1 MKKINYFHKILI
13 FFFIFLPIYPH
24 SNSIDFRGVVDP
36 SLILIFLFPI
46 IGTNFSRV
54 LVALLVGIFYLVL
67 SDEAGYI
74 DFFSKIL
81 VFILSAY
88 FINKYYW
95 EAVLKDII
103 LTLSIL
109 LVYFVITLFLYKVIF
124 HVALLDYLVLIGLPF
139 IYNAIISIILLFMI
153 KYTSWPSYPEPP
165 SQS

>member
-24 SNSIDFRGVVDP
+24 SNSIDFRGAIDP
-36 SLILIFLFPI
+36 SLILIVLFLI
-46 IGTNFSRV
+46 IGINFSRV
-54 LVALLVGIFYLVL
+54 LVALLTGIFYLTL
-67 SDEAGYI
+67 SDEIGYI

-103 LTLSIL
+103 LVLSIL
-109 LVYFVITLFLYKVIF
+109 FVYFVINLFLYKVIL
-124 HVALLDYLVLIGLPF
+124 HVGLFDYLGLTSLPF

-153 KYTSWPSYPEPP
+153 KYTSWPSYPEQP

>member
-24 SNSIDFRGVVDP
+24 SNSIDFRGAIDP
-36 SLILIFLFPI
+36 SLILIVLFLI
-46 IGTNFSRV
+46 IGINFSRV
-54 LVALLVGIFYLVL
+54 LVALLTGIFYLTL
-67 SDEAGYI
+67 SDEIGYI

-81 VFILSAY
+81 VFLLSAY

-95 EAVLKDII
+95 EAALKDIV
-103 LTLSIL
+103 LVLSIL
-109 LVYFVITLFLYKVIF
+109 FVYFVINLFLYKVIL
-124 HVALLDYLVLIGLPF
+124 HVGLFDYLGLTSLPF

-153 KYTSWPSYPEPP
+153 KYTSWPSYPEQP